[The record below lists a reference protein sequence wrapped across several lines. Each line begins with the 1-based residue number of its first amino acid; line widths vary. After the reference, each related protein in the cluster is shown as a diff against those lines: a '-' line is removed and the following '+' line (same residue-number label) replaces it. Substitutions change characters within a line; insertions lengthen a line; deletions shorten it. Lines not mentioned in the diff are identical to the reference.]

1 VHLMVKLSRWVPDSL
16 MQRFLSKYNEDAQRS
31 ASEKEASGTSQQ

>member
-1 VHLMVKLSRWVPDSL
+1 MVKLSRWVPDSL

-31 ASEKEASGTSQQ
+31 ASEKQTLGDNQ